1 MARILIISGFK
12 TFPANTGGSV
22 RTAGIA
28 KSLARMG
35 HQVRLYAFAG
45 REEHYRMA
53 NKPGFLVEDIEPGL
67 VEETHLGWTVGIT
80 QTVFRRLGYPRV
92 WQYWMMQRGWIPA
105 RLRGALR
112 EADLIFSDLPY
123 CPRIPGGEWRDKP
136 WFLIS
141 HNLEHELLRQG
152 PPRERR
158 YADWMEQVEREAP
171 RRYVDILT
179 CAPGDR
185 DFFLRHDP
193 DGRLRAPIITS
204 GVDPQAYVPAPDD
217 RARVR
222 AELGLAEEDHLV
234 IFSGSRFGPNVD
246 ALDRLKAFARDHE
259 SWLRERRVHLLVAGS
274 IEASAWRAHGMIA
287 TGRVPQILPYLAAAD
302 AGLNPVTRGSGANV
316 KLFEYLAARLPV
328 ISTPFGVRG
337 SSLEAGRD
345 YIAFDPDDPRPA
357 LEALMSRDR
366 ATWRRH
372 AEAVWAAHRDACDI
386 QAITRAAVSQLPG
399 FAEVP

>member
-1 MARILIISGFK
+1 MSRILIISGFK

-45 REEHYRMA
+45 RDEHYRAA
-53 NKPGFLVEDIEPGL
+53 NKPPFLIEQIEPGL
-67 VEETHLGWTVGIT
+67 VEETNLGWTAGIT

-92 WQYWMMQRGWIPA
+92 WQYWMMERGWVPA
-105 RLRGALR
+105 RLRQALR
-112 EADLIFSDLPY
+112 EADFIFSDLPY
-123 CPRIPGGEWRDKP
+123 CPRIPGADWRDKP

-141 HNLEHELLRQG
+141 HNLEYELLRQG
-152 PPRERR
+152 GPRERR
-158 YADWMEQVEREAP
+158 FADWMEKVERAAP
-171 RRYVDILT
+171 QTFRDILT

-185 DFFLRHDP
+185 DFFLQHDP
-193 DGRLRAPIITS
+193 ARRLRAPIITS

-222 AELGLAEEDHLV
+222 AELGMSDDDHLV

-246 ALDRLKAFARDHE
+246 ALDRLKAFVRAHE
-259 SWLRERRVHLLVAGS
+259 GWLRERRVHLLVAGS
-274 IEASAWRAHGMIA
+274 IEAAPWREHGMIA

-316 KLFEYLAARLPV
+316 KLFEYLAAKLPV
-328 ISTPFGVRG
+328 ISTTFGVRG
-337 SSLEAGRD
+337 SSLAAGRD
-345 YIAFDPDDPRPA
+345 YIEFDPEDPRPA
-357 LEALMSRDR
+357 FDALMARDR
-366 ATWRRH
+366 AEWRRH
-372 AEAVWAAHRDACDI
+372 AEAVWAAHRDECDI

-399 FAEVP
+399 FETAG

>member
-1 MARILIISGFK
+1 MSRILIISGFK
-12 TFPANTGGSV
+12 TFPAQTGGSV

-28 KSLARMG
+28 RSLARMG

-45 REEHYRMA
+45 REQHYRMA
-53 NKPGFLVEDIEPGL
+53 NKPAHLVEEIEPDL
-67 VEETHLGWTVGIT
+67 VEETHLGWTVGVT

-92 WQYWMMQRGWIPA
+92 WQYWMMQRAWIPQ
-105 RLRGALR
+105 RLRQALR
-112 EADLIFSDLPY
+112 EADLIFGDLPY
-123 CPRIPGGEWRDKP
+123 CPRIPGAEWRDKP

-152 PPRERR
+152 GPRERR
-158 YADWMEQVEREAP
+158 FADWMERVERAAP
-171 RRYVDILT
+171 QNFVDILT

-193 DGRLRAPIITS
+193 ARRLRAPIVTS
-204 GVDPQAYVPAPDD
+204 GVDPQAYVPAPGD

-222 AELGLAEEDHLV
+222 AGLGLTDDDQLV

-246 ALDRLKAFARDHE
+246 ALERLKAFARGHQA
-259 SWLRERRVHLLVAGS
+259 WLRERRLHLLVAGS
-274 IEASAWRAHGMIA
+274 IEASAWRGHGMIA
-287 TGRVPQILPYLAAAD
+287 TGRVPEMLPYLAAAD

-337 SSLEAGRD
+337 SSLAAGRD

-357 LEALMSRDR
+357 FEALLARDR
-366 ATWRRH
+366 TAWRQH
-372 AEAVWAAHRDACDI
+372 AEAVWALHREECDI
-386 QAITRAAVSQLPG
+386 TAITRAAVSQLPG
-399 FAEVP
+399 F